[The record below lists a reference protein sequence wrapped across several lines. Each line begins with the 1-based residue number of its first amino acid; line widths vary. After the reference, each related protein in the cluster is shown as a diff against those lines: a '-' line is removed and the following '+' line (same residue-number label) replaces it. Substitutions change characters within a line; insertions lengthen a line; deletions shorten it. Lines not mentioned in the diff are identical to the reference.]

1 MNNAPDIFNGPAL
14 VVGCSAMLLC
24 LLVQGGTVVLVMTQ
38 FKTRIRN
45 LVFAKRNFTAHL
57 MFFSAILILLMS
69 HITQIY
75 IWGLF
80 LFMPGILDNIHQ
92 AMLLAGSTYTT
103 VGFANDNLALQWQLL
118 SVTMAITGLFAFA
131 WSTSI
136 MYGLSQQL
144 YRVED

>member
-1 MNNAPDIFNGPAL
+1 M
-14 VVGCSAMLLC
+14 VVGCSALLMC

-38 FKTRIRN
+38 FKSRIRN
-45 LVFAKRNFTAHL
+45 LVLAKRNFTAHL

-80 LFMPGILDNIHQ
+80 LFMPGILGNIHQ

-103 VGFANDNLALQWQLL
+103 VGFATDNLALQWQML